1 MLTESGIAFTISS
14 TIGAGARPVTRPTRS
29 VTALPMSEPI
39 HMRAKPITAHRTNVR
54 ARGSSLQ
61 NGMGGMPLQM
71 RNAAGSETA

>member
-1 MLTESGIAFTISS
+1 
-14 TIGAGARPVTRPTRS
+14 
-29 VTALPMSEPI
+29 MSEPI
-39 HMRAKPITAHRTNVR
+39 HMRAKPITAHRTNIR